1 MENKLVFAVFDVKA
15 GYYKN
20 PFMLKTKGEALRGF
34 SDVANDKE
42 TEIGKHPE
50 DFCLFLL
57 STFDEVKGTYKNESA
72 PVSLG
77 MAIEFVKPKE
87 EKL

>member
-1 MENKLVFAVFDVKA
+1 MENKLVFAVYDVKA

-20 PFMLKTKGEALRGF
+20 PFIMRTKGEALRGY
-34 SDVANDKE
+34 SDVANDKQ

-57 STFDEVKGTYKNESA
+57 ATFDEIKGIYKNESA

-77 MAIEFVKPKE
+77 LAIEYVRKE
-87 EKL
+87 EK